1 MKITIERAQYGLWLI
16 RAEDGRDILV
26 QADWDFPAL
35 AQDFGYVSCTQ
46 CRETDGT
53 IDCAH
58 RTVGEMIADAGEF
71 LNESVGLWV
80 EDPGYFESD

>member
-1 MKITIERAQYGLWLI
+1 MKITIERAQFGLWLI
-16 RAEDGRDILV
+16 KAEDGQDILV

-35 AQDFGYVSCTQ
+35 ARDFGYIPCTQ

-53 IDCAH
+53 VACAH

-80 EDPGYFESD
+80 EDPGYFN